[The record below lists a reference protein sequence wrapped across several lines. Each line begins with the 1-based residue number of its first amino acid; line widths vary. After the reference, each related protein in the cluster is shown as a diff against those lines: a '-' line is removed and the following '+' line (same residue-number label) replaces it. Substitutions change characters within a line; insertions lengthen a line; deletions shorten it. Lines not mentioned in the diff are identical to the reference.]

1 MALFNAQQQNK
12 QVQFFSPWG
21 PRYKNKSSLIRSED
35 PEMRTLQELGEIFG
49 TLSEKGFPVRFLLMP
64 ADLYGT
70 AINGLSPNVVQ
81 DYFKSLE
88 ERAREKLSVTS
99 EVLVRPWSQIRERSW
114 LYESLQEE
122 VTEDFSRFVS
132 ATEYNSALKT
142 AQAFNPQKIE
152 ESARAYCVE
161 RVVEGRIIEKLY
173 SPIKLSLVRKEK
185 DMLDGPLKR
194 LYVISEQNRAPWL
207 AGGK

>member
-1 MALFNAQQQNK
+1 MALFNARQESK
-12 QVQFFSPWG
+12 PVQFFSPRG
-21 PRYKNKSSLIRSED
+21 PRYKNKDSLIRTGD
-35 PEMRTLQELGEIFG
+35 PEMQTLQDIGEIFR
-49 TLSEKGFPVRFLLMP
+49 TLSEEGFQVRFLLMP

-70 AINGLSPNVVQ
+70 AINGLSPVFVK
-81 DYFKSLE
+81 DYFQSLE
-88 ERAREKLSVTS
+88 ERAQEKLSVAS

-122 VTEDFSRFVS
+122 VTEDFSKFVS

-142 AQAFNPQKIE
+142 AQAFNPQKRE